1 MADTAT
7 NLGQIELTTKPARVK
22 TATAKPVRLLQ
33 QYFYFFM
40 SLLIAAI
47 VMYGFSHTVEKNL
60 IHATPV
66 RPFLLYVHGAIFS
79 GWVAFF
85 IFQSLLVRT
94 HNVRLHRTLG
104 WFGAALG
111 AAISVLGIST
121 AITMTR
127 FQMFRLH
134 AVEDAVTDLL
144 GPFLYHFAVNR
155 RVIKRPDRKS
165 TGRRSWSEAP
175 LALGA
180 NGAGLSRQRPLP
192 RPGY

>member
-1 MADTAT
+1 MADTVT
-7 NLGQIELTTKPARVK
+7 NLRQIRMQLGAAGSQTVAAK
-22 TATAKPVRLLQ
+22 TVRLLQ

-79 GWVAFF
+79 GWVVFF

-104 WFGAALG
+104 WFGVALG

-144 GPFLYHFAVNR
+144 GPFLDMTCFTIPFALA
-155 RVIKRPDRKS
+155 IYWRK
-165 TGRRSWSEAP
+165 
-175 LALGA
+175 
-180 NGAGLSRQRPLP
+180 NLSSIAACS
-192 RPGY
+192 